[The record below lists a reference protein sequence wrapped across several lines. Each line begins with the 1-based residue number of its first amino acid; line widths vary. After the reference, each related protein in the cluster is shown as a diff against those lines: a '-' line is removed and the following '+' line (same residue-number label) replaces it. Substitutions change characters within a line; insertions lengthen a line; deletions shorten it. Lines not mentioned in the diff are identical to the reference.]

1 MSDGEIYST
10 VAAHEIQAPYLS
22 SRSTLSLHCP
32 FERPPS
38 NFPSGEVG
46 VVGIASQ
53 PRGYHPSWK
62 RHVTISKKKEYS
74 PCRDFR
80 EEPPRASP
88 VHAYSILKILRC
100 CRDGEIFGTK
110 QSFMETHCLNIGFRD
125 SLGLLTGS
133 RDSTTRKKRHDGLW
147 IPRSMWTLW
156 ISTTSRTVQTG
167 IPAAHQRTTY

>member
-1 MSDGEIYST
+1 MRFKHPILVHCSTPSYPCIVPLNIPPAIFKVAKSVKSALPRNPRAIIRVGNDMS
-10 VAAHEIQAPYLS
+10 LS
-22 SRSTLSLHCP
+22 
-32 FERPPS
+32 
-38 NFPSGEVG
+38 
-46 VVGIASQ
+46 Q
-53 PRGYHPSWK
+53 
-62 RHVTISKKKEYS
+62 KKKEYS

-156 ISTTSRTVQTG
+156 ISITSRTVQTG